1 MPTNEP
7 FSIRQWLAGLPV
19 SSIGWVFVVAGVLVM
34 VAGTYDSYTRWGHDR
49 SLEQEGRVANGTVL
63 EKTARTTIERQAG
76 RRSHEGGTIET
87 HYLVTFRFSASGEDI
102 AGTAEVD
109 RDVWDRLQEQD
120 PIRVTY
126 LPDKPEIHRLEGQDT
141 DFQLWKLLLWL
152 AGGGLFLYAGKLL
165 LAGKLQLGSLSES
178 DD

>member
-1 MPTNEP
+1 MSTSEP
-7 FSIRQWLAGLPV
+7 FSIRRWLAGLPA
-19 SSIGWVFVVAGVLVM
+19 SSIGWVFVVSGVLFI
-34 VAGTYDSYTRWGHDR
+34 AGGAYTSYTGWGHDR

-102 AGTAEVD
+102 TDTVD
-109 RDVWDRLQEQD
+109 LDKDVWDLLKEQD

-126 LPDKPEIHRLEGQDT
+126 LPDKPETHRVEGQGT
-141 DFQLWKLLLWL
+141 EFKLWELLLWL

-165 LAGKLQLGSLSES
+165 LAGKLQLGSESES
-178 DD
+178 ED